1 MLAVTAPLEDGDGR
15 IESSIP
21 TWLHSKTVSQIK
33 GIETRHETQLR
44 ETRSTWKNMGEI
56 CVCAGGVQFWILMK
70 LRHKCL
76 KFKVSLDSSARFCL
90 TTKSNGGLCWG
101 HCMAL

>member
-21 TWLHSKTVSQIK
+21 TWLHSKTASQIK
-33 GIETRHETQLR
+33 RIETRHETQLR

-56 CVCAGGVQFWILMK
+56 CVCVGGGVILDT
-70 LRHKCL
+70 HEAEAQ
-76 KFKVSLDSSARFCL
+76 VSQI
-90 TTKSNGGLCWG
+90 
-101 HCMAL
+101 